1 MDYLSHLQEN
11 EDEVSR
17 KRAGFVSEYR
27 NRLCRIPLEHRMA
40 GERKASFILN
50 QNMPSQFLARGIAKN
65 NSQAAPERKKRTV
78 SEWAQKKNITFEQIL
93 HNIYSS
99 KQQNASKKKVWMII

>member
-65 NSQAAPERKKRTV
+65 NSQAVPERKEAYSVGIGAKEKHIFR
-78 SEWAQKKNITFEQIL
+78 SNFAQHPQ
-93 HNIYSS
+93 
-99 KQQNASKKKVWMII
+99 